1 MYLYIQNKRM
11 EVGKYNT
18 LQVLRAT
25 SVGLYL
31 GDAEGNDVLLPHKYI
46 PENIEMGGEI
56 EVFIYRDSEDR
67 LIATTLTPAILLNQ
81 FAILEVVAVS
91 PIGAFLDW
99 GLEKDLF
106 VPFKEQNHKLQS
118 GQWVPVY
125 LYLDEETDRLVAS
138 AKINKFFQNND
149 TIELEENQKADI
161 LVYEKTDLGYN
172 VIINNRY
179 KGLVYENE
187 IFRRLAWGDQTT
199 GYIKNIR
206 EDGKIDVSLQ
216 PLGFLNAR
224 DENARVIMEKLESNG
239 GILHLSDASDP
250 IDIQDQLG
258 MSKKAFKKAIG
269 GLYREGLIT
278 LSDASVQK
286 AH

>member
-1 MYLYIQNKRM
+1 M

-18 LQVLRAT
+18 LQILRAT

-46 PENIEMGGEI
+46 PENIEMGGDL

-67 LIATTLTPAILLNQ
+67 LIATTLTPAILRDQ
-81 FAILEVVAVS
+81 FAILEVVATS

-106 VPFKEQNHKLQS
+106 VPFKEQNHKLQK

-138 AKINKFFQNND
+138 AKINKFFRNQE
-149 TIELEENQKADI
+149 TIELEENQKVDI
-161 LVYEKTDLGYN
+161 LVFEKTDLGYN
-172 VIINNRY
+172 VIINNLY
-179 KGLVYENE
+179 KGLIYENE
-187 IFRRLAWGDQTT
+187 IFRRLAWGDTTT
-199 GYIKNIR
+199 GYIKDIR

-216 PLGFLNAR
+216 PIGFLNAR
-224 DENARVIMEKLESNG
+224 DENARIILEKLESSG
-239 GILHLSDASDP
+239 GILHLSDSSDP
-250 IDIQDQLG
+250 MDIQEQLG

-278 LSDASVQK
+278 ISEASVELVR
-286 AH
+286 

>member
-1 MYLYIQNKRM
+1 M

-46 PENIEMGGEI
+46 PENIEMGQDI

-67 LIATTLTPAILLNQ
+67 LIATTLTPAILRDQ
-81 FAILEVVAVS
+81 FAILEVVATS
-91 PIGAFLDW
+91 SIGAFLDW

-106 VPFKEQNHKLQS
+106 VPFKEQNHKLQN

-138 AKINKFFQNND
+138 AKINKFFQNQQS
-149 TIELEENQKADI
+149 IELEENQKVEV
-161 LVYEKTDLGYN
+161 LVFEKTDLGYN

-179 KGLVYENE
+179 KGLIYENK

-199 GYIKNIR
+199 AYIKTIR

-224 DENARVIMEKLESNG
+224 DENSRIILEKLRDNG
-239 GILHLSDASDP
+239 GVLHLSDSSDP
-250 IDIQDQLG
+250 MDIQEQLG

-269 GLYREGLIT
+269 GLYRDGLLTI
-278 LSDASVQK
+278 SEASIEAVR
-286 AH
+286 

>member
-1 MYLYIQNKRM
+1 M

-46 PENIEMGGEI
+46 PESIEMGQEL

-67 LIATTLTPAILLNQ
+67 LIATTLTPAILRDQ
-81 FAILEVVAVS
+81 FAILEVVATS
-91 PIGAFLDW
+91 SIGAFLDW

-106 VPFKEQNHKLQS
+106 VPFKEQNHKLQT

-138 AKINKFFQNND
+138 AKINKFFRNQES
-149 TIELEENQKADI
+149 IELEENQKVDL
-161 LVYEKTDLGYN
+161 LVFEKTDLGYN
-172 VIINNRY
+172 VIVNNLY
-179 KGLVYENE
+179 KGLIYENE

-206 EDGKIDVSLQ
+206 EDGKIDISLQ

-224 DENARVIMEKLESNG
+224 DENSKIILEKLGENG
-239 GILHLSDASDP
+239 GILHLSDSSDP
-250 IDIQDQLG
+250 MDIQEQLG

-269 GLYREGLIT
+269 GLYRDGLVTI
-278 LSDASVQK
+278 SEAAVERVR
-286 AH
+286 